1 MSSITFI
8 DKNLYNH
15 KLKALK
21 KYFKKSY
28 KELRFGIIVKLAYEN
43 KIDGKYQVEI
53 PTQELFKR
61 VYGPMILKFS
71 VKNDVAIIEDIEP
84 GDILMA
90 CYKKELPIYNG
101 LPYASKKD
109 LDKIKI
115 MEKLI

>member
-1 MSSITFI
+1 MKSIAFI

-21 KYFKKSY
+21 KYFTKSY
-28 KELRFGIIVKLAYEN
+28 KELRFEIIVRLAYEN
-43 KIDGKYQVEI
+43 KIEGKYQVEI
-53 PTQELFKR
+53 TTDELFKR

-71 VKNDVAIIEDIEP
+71 VINDVAIIEDIEP

-101 LPYASKKD
+101 LPYSSKKD